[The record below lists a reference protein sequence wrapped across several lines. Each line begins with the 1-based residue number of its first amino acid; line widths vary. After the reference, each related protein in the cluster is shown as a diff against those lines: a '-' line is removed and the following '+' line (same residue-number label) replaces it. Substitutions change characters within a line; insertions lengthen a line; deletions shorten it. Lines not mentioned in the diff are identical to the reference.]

1 MSLGPVMVDL
11 RGTQLLPEER
21 EMLLDPV
28 VGGIILFARNYES
41 PEQLAA
47 LTEAIHGVRHPRL
60 LIAVDQ
66 EGGRVQRCRDGF
78 TRLPP
83 AAAFGAIY
91 DRDQRHGLHL
101 ARQAGWLMAAEL
113 RAVGVDLSFAPV
125 LDLDYGVSSVIGDR
139 AFHANPVAVSELAG
153 SYIRGMRSAGM
164 AATGKHFPGHGAVSV
179 DSHLGLPVD
188 ERPLATIQSIDM
200 EPYRRL
206 LAHGLTAVMVAH
218 VVYSQVDSVPSGFSS
233 RWLGE
238 ILRGE
243 LGFDGVVFSDDLTM
257 QGAAFAGGPA
267 DRARAALSA
276 GCDMVLV
283 CNAPDT
289 IPAVL
294 DAARGLVKPVSQL
307 RLTRM
312 HGAHAPDYKR
322 LAWLP
327 QWKQA
332 REELEV
338 SLEGDGFSLS

>member
-11 RGTQLLPEER
+11 RGTELLPEER
-21 EMLLDPV
+21 EMLLDPA
-28 VGGIILFARNYES
+28 VGGVILFGRNYQS
-41 PEQLAA
+41 PDQLAA
-47 LTEAIHGVRHPRL
+47 LTDAIHAVRHPRL
-60 LIAVDQ
+60 LVAVDQ
-66 EGGRVQRCRDGF
+66 EGGRVQRCREGF
-78 TRLPP
+78 ARLPP

-91 DRDQRHGLHL
+91 DQDQRHALHL

-153 SYIRGMRSAGM
+153 SYIRGMRTAGM

-188 ERPLATIQSIDM
+188 DRPLATIQSLDM

-206 LAHGLTAVMVAH
+206 FGHGLNAVMAAH
-218 VVYSQVDSVPSGFSS
+218 VVYSSVDSSPTGFSS
-233 RWLGE
+233 LWLRE

-243 LGFDGVVFSDDLTM
+243 LGFDGVIFSDDLTM
-257 QGAAFAGGPA
+257 EGAAFAGGPA
-267 DRARAALSA
+267 DRAEAALTA

-283 CNAPDT
+283 CNAPST

-294 DAARGLVKPVSQL
+294 DAARPHIEPVSQF

-312 HGAHAPDYKR
+312 HGAHAPDR
-322 LAWLP
+322 RHLAWLP
-327 QWKQA
+327 EWQQA
-332 REELEV
+332 RDELLV
-338 SLEGDGFSLS
+338 TLGDAGFSLG